1 MHKPVNLLVVVVLVE
16 FGHEVQQALAV
27 ATENLKHLSAVESVQ
42 TNTRHDMFKNA
53 VILHRV
59 PARISSELRRQC
71 NMNHLGVLVGVSS
84 EYFENVKRLELN
96 AAAAVAQRIHYHLST
111 TV

>member
-1 MHKPVNLLVVVVLVE
+1 VNLLVVVVLVE

-53 VILHRV
+53 VICAERKL
-59 PARISSELRRQC
+59 AFQ
-71 NMNHLGVLVGVSS
+71 VSCGGS
-84 EYFENVKRLELN
+84 
-96 AAAAVAQRIHYHLST
+96 AT
-111 TV
+111 